1 MHAPTSR
8 PARTHLWW
16 PQAPACTLLRA
27 LVLPL
32 ALLALPGL
40 RSQAQ
45 DLCARVKIE
54 IQQDVTLERQAF
66 EARMKINNGLTG
78 AALNDITVAL
88 TFKDADG
95 NTVLASTDPND
106 PNPSVRFFFNPEG
119 SGVPP
124 SVAAASS
131 ESFAWLIIPTI
142 LAGGSSPAGQMY
154 FVGAELSYRIGT
166 SSDVQR
172 VSVTPDF
179 IFVKPLPNL
188 QLDYFLTRDVI
199 GDNPHTPL
207 IIEPA
212 EPYTLG
218 VRVKNIG
225 FSVARRLRIESGQ
238 PRIVENQQGLAIGF
252 QIIGSEVNNEPGTNS
267 LNVSFGDLAPSVG
280 GTAGVARWVMI
291 STLSGRFVDFSAAVT
306 HDDELGG
313 QLTSLI
319 RPENLHTHFLLHDVR
334 VDLPGR
340 DEVRDFL
347 AFDSEG
353 GGVYTNLAVY
363 ESSGVDTS
371 VLDHT
376 PGDIPLPGGSGAGV
390 YTFSMPGGPGFGYVR
405 YRDPFNGQKVL
416 SRVVRS
422 DGKIIRPENAWL
434 AARRNPDNNQIDYF
448 FHLFDGNNVTASS
461 YQVTYA
467 DPTAGNR
474 PPVVAFI
481 PDKFT
486 RPGQNIGFLVQGSD
500 PDGNPI
506 SLSVVNPPSGSTF
519 NPDTNNPNNPA
530 IRVFS
535 WTPGAA
541 QTGSFP
547 VTFAASDGL
556 ATGERT
562 VLITVTSGSIFESW
576 LGRYFGTETNPQI
589 IGQSRDPDRDGL
601 PNLLEYALGLDPTKP
616 DGHGGPRIGVDRVGT
631 LDFTTITWEQRT
643 DDSALVFTVLG
654 TDSARN
660 GPWTALTGGQV
671 AVDQT
676 GVREGFLRVKVRDN
690 LPLNPSSRP
699 RRFLRLDVSLN

>member
-1 MHAPTSR
+1 MQTPLTHSAR
-8 PARTHLWW
+8 P
-16 PQAPACTLLRA
+16 LLRA
-27 LVLPL
+27 LFPL
-32 ALLALPGL
+32 LLLTAPAV

-66 EARMKINNGLTG
+66 EARMRINNGLTT
-78 AALNDITVAL
+78 AALNDVAVTL
-88 TFKDADG
+88 TFKDANGDP
-95 NTVLASTDPND
+95 VLASTDPND
-106 PNPSVRFFFNPEG
+106 PNPSVRFFFTPEG
-119 SGVPP
+119 SGVPA
-124 SVAAASS
+124 SVGAGSS
-131 ESFAWLIIPTI
+131 ESFAWLLIPTI
-142 LAGGSSPAGQMY
+142 LAGGTSPSGQMY

-166 SSDVQR
+166 SGDVQR

-199 GDNPHTPL
+199 GDNPHTPF
-207 IIEPA
+207 IIEPPQ
-212 EPYTLG
+212 PYTLG

-225 FSVARRLRIESGQ
+225 YSVARRLRIESGQ

-252 QIIGSEVNNEPGTNS
+252 MITGSEVNNEPGTNS
-267 LNVSFGDLAPSVG
+267 LNVAFGDLPPSVG
-280 GTAGVARWVMI
+280 GQTGVARWTMV
-291 STLSGRFVDFSAAVT
+291 STLSGRFVDFSAAIT

-319 RPENLHTHFLLHDVR
+319 RPENLHTHYLIQNVR

-340 DEVRDFL
+340 DETRDFL
-347 AFDSEG
+347 AFESEAG
-353 GGVYTNLAVY
+353 GSYTGLIVY
-363 ESSGVDTS
+363 ESSGVDTT

-376 PGDIPLPGGSGAGV
+376 PGDVALPGGSGGGV
-390 YTFSMPGGPGFGYVR
+390 YTFSLPGSPGFGYVR
-405 YRDPFNGQKVL
+405 YRDPFQGAKVL

-434 AARRNPDNNQIDYF
+434 ASRRNPDTNQIEYF
-448 FHLFDGNNVTASS
+448 FHLFDGANTSASS

-474 PPVVAFI
+474 APVVAFI

-486 RPGQNIGFLVQGSD
+486 KPGQNLGFLVQASD

-506 SLSVVNPPSGSTF
+506 TLSVVNPPAGSTF
-519 NPDTNNPNNPA
+519 TPDANNPGNPSL
-530 IRVFS
+530 RVFS

-541 QTGSFP
+541 QTGAFP
-547 VTFAASDGL
+547 ITFAATDGL

-562 VLITVTSGSIFESW
+562 ALVTVTSGSIFESW
-576 LGRYFGTETNPQI
+576 LARYFGTETNAAV

-643 DDSALVFTVLG
+643 DDTTLTYVVLG

-660 GPWTALTGGQV
+660 GPWNPLSGGQV
-671 AVDQT
+671 AVDQA
-676 GVREGFLRVKVRDN
+676 GVREGFLRVKYRDN
-690 LPLNPSSRP
+690 LPLSATTRP
-699 RRFLRLDVSLN
+699 RRFLRLDVSLPNP